1 MDLKENFRPFVV
13 CAAIVVWFSLALQF
27 RLSLQLSNNDYV
39 ATLKVFLSY
48 FTVLTNIIV
57 AICFSRLSFIK
68 RAEPGTLFTQAST
81 LTAITIYIVV
91 VGLIYNIM
99 LRGLASPVDWARLAD
114 ELLHVLNPL
123 IFLFFWIFFVKKSTL
138 QYRQAITWLAYP
150 LLYVVFIVVRGYLID
165 KYPYPF
171 IDVVQLGYP
180 KAILNAIVILFIFWL
195 LSLLFIFIGKKT
207 VKLKGHIRH

>member
-1 MDLKENFRPFVV
+1 MDLKENFRPFVI
-13 CAAIVVWFSLALQF
+13 CAALVVWFSLALQF
-27 RLSLQLSNNDYV
+27 RVSLQLLNNDYP

-48 FTVLTNIIV
+48 FTVITNIIV
-57 AICFSRLSFIK
+57 AICFTRLSFIK
-68 RAEPGTLFTQAST
+68 RAESRSLFTQAST

-91 VGLIYNIM
+91 VGLIYNIA
-99 LRGLASPVDWARLAD
+99 LRGLASPVGWARLVD
-114 ELLHVLNPL
+114 ELLHVISPL
-123 IFLFFWIFFVKKSTL
+123 IVLFFWIFFIKKSTL

-150 LLYVVFIVVRGYLID
+150 LLYVIFIVVRGYLIN

-195 LSLLFIFIGKKT
+195 LSLLLILISKKT
-207 VKLKGHIRH
+207 VKV